1 MTVRQAL
8 KHGSDILGD
17 VTDARVLLGFV
28 TGMDSLQMAVNS
40 GKILD
45 DEVFGRYEEYV
56 RRRADGEPVAYIT
69 GVREFMSLDFVVR
82 PGVLIPRP
90 ETEHSV
96 ERVIDICGDREA
108 NILDM
113 CTGSGAIAVSLAHY
127 MPECRIIGADIS
139 DIAIETA
146 TENARRHNVS
156 DRVSI
161 VRADALSEYEFDI
174 KFDVVV
180 SNPPYIPDSVV
191 PGLDRDVADF
201 EPHLA
206 LCGGEDG
213 LDFYRAIA
221 RNAYSL
227 LAEGGSI
234 VFEVGHDQAEA
245 VRDILSDGYCNIEFI
260 KDLAGINRVVTGVK
274 KYGKSDTVI

>member
-1 MTVRQAL
+1 MVMNLRQAL
-8 KHGSDILGD
+8 KYGSDILGD

-40 GKILD
+40 GKVLED
-45 DEVFGRYEEYV
+45 KFFVEYEECL
-56 RRRADGEPVAYIT
+56 RRRANGEPVAYIT
-69 GVREFMSLDFVVR
+69 GVREFMSLDFRVR

-96 ERVIDICGDREA
+96 EYIIDICGGKEVD
-108 NILDM
+108 ILDM

-127 MPECRIIGADIS
+127 LPRCRVIGADIS

-146 TENARRHNVS
+146 AENALRHGVD

-161 VRADALSEYEFDI
+161 IRADALSEYRFDR

-191 PGLDRDVADF
+191 PGLDRDVADY

-221 RNAYSL
+221 RNAHSA

-234 VFEVGHDQAEA
+234 VFEVGYDQAEA
-245 VRDILSDGYCNIEFI
+245 VRDILSVGYCNIEFI
-260 KDLAGINRVVTGVK
+260 ADLAGINRVVTGIK
-274 KYGKSDTVI
+274 E